1 MFEIILT
8 LAGIVL
14 DVALIVALVK
24 FLKEED

>member
-8 LAGIVL
+8 LVGIVL